1 MTVLATAAFAFSL
14 FSVAAVASGDSRS
27 SGGRNGFG
35 GHSDRYGLALHD
47 AMPWITEGIS
57 RRHSDRY
64 GSALHDRVNRHCY
77 TPEEIS
83 KYPPWPPF
91 CS

>member
-1 MTVLATAAFAFSL
+1 MRIAMRFLATAVFAFSL

-27 SGGRNGFG
+27 SSGRNGFG
-35 GHSDRYGLALHD
+35 GHSDRHGLALHD
-47 AMPWITEGIS
+47 RA
-57 RRHSDRY
+57 
-64 GSALHDRVNRHCY
+64 NRHCY

>member
-1 MTVLATAAFAFSL
+1 MRKAMTFFATATFALSL
-14 FSVAAVASGDSRS
+14 FSVAAVASGASR
-27 SGGRNGFG
+27 GFVARNGFVG
-35 GHSDRYGLALHD
+35 DSDHYGLARHHHD
-47 AMPWITEGIS
+47 KPDC
-57 RRHSDRY
+57 H
-64 GSALHDRVNRHCY
+64 

>member
-1 MTVLATAAFAFSL
+1 MRKAMTFLATAAFAFSL

-35 GHSDRYGLALHD
+35 GHSDRYRLA
-47 AMPWITEGIS
+47 
-57 RRHSDRY
+57 R
-64 GSALHDRVNRHCY
+64 HDRVDRHCY
-77 TPEEIS
+77 TPKEIS